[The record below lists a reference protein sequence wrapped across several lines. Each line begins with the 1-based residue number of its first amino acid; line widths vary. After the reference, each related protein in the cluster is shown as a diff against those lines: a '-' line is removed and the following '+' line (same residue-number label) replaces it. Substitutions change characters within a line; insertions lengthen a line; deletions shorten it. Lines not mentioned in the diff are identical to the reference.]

1 MWRETITMTE
11 RDQRRAHVLTRWIG
25 GELDSA
31 DAVTLLGL
39 SERQAW
45 RLKRRY
51 LAEGPAALVHGNRGR
66 ASPRRISE
74 AVRARVVELGA
85 SRYDGANDSHL
96 TELLAEQE
104 GIELARVT
112 VRRIRRAA
120 GQPSPRR
127 HRPPRH
133 RRRRERMAQAGLL
146 LQLDGSRHDW
156 LGGRGP
162 WLTLL
167 AAIDDATGRIVAAT
181 FRDEEDTAGYL
192 ELLRDTV
199 RANGIPVAIYRD
211 RHGAFEPSRTRP
223 HQTPAERRTA
233 THVGAACEALGIR
246 SIAASSPQA
255 KGRIE
260 RSWGT
265 DQDRLGLLLRLA
277 EATDRAT
284 ANRVLASYLPARNQR
299 FAVGPA
305 DPNPAWRPMP
315 PGVDLDAVFAFHY
328 RRRVANDH
336 TVRIGGLALDLP
348 AIRGR
353 HGYAGRW
360 VDVAVR
366 LDGRIVVS
374 DRGEAVLVTAP
385 ILDAD
390 RLRSLE
396 DAPVNLV
403 RRELVATARDRPG
416 YAPRADHPWRA
427 GGTDLQA
434 RPAAPRTTATDR
446 FTEQVS

>member
-1 MWRETITMTE
+1 MRRETITMTE
-11 RDQRRAHVLTRWIG
+11 RDQQRAQVLTRWSA
-25 GELDSA
+25 GELA
-31 DAVTLLGL
+31 TGAAVALLGL

-45 RLKRRY
+45 RLRRRY
-51 LAEGPAALVHGNRGR
+51 LDEGPAALVHGNRGR
-66 ASPRRISE
+66 ASPRRISD
-74 AVRARVVELGA
+74 VLRARGVELGA
-85 SRYDGANDSHL
+85 GPYDGANDSHL
-96 TELLAEQE
+96 TELLAERE

-120 GQPSPRR
+120 GQASPRR
-127 HRPPRH
+127 HRPPCH
-133 RRRRERMAQAGLL
+133 RRRRERMPREGLL

-167 AAIDDATGRIVAAT
+167 AAIDDAPGRIVAAT

-199 RANGIPVAIYRD
+199 RANGLPAAIYRD
-211 RHGAFEPSRTRP
+211 GHGAFELSGRRP
-223 HQTPAERRTA
+223 GLTATERRTA
-233 THVGAACEALGIR
+233 THVGAALEHLGIR
-246 SIAASSPQA
+246 SIAAGSPQA

-265 DQDRLGLLLRLA
+265 DQDRLVLLLRLA
-277 EATDRAT
+277 GATDRA
-284 ANRVLASYLPARNQR
+284 ASNRVLADYLVDRNARFSVQPAE
-299 FAVGPA
+299 PE
-305 DPNPAWRPMP
+305 PAWRAVP
-315 PGVDLDAVFAFHY
+315 PGIDLDAVFAFHY

-348 AIRGR
+348 PVRGQR
-353 HGYAGRW
+353 GYAGRW

-374 DRGEAVLVTAP
+374 DRGESLLTTAP

-396 DAPVNLV
+396 AAPATLA
-403 RRELVATARDRPG
+403 RRDLATVARDRPG
-416 YAPRADHPWRA
+416 YAPRADHPWRSI
-427 GGTDLQA
+427 D
-434 RPAAPRTTATDR
+434 PRSKLGQQQR
-446 FTEQVS
+446 ERRLTESLTR